1 MPSSHLQPTGCFRRG
16 TQPALARGIGQCWQD
31 TLVSQHSPCS
41 FLGGR
46 HPALATDMER
56 CAVTSLSP
64 GTDLVQQ
71 QSILQ
76 LQLPH
81 HQLCHLLIEAVEA
94 AMLCAKYRRS
104 APLAKSALAL
114 EERGASDWA
123 QSTSATPS

>member
-1 MPSSHLQPTGCFRRG
+1 MFCIFSSSTRDRAVLAGHASITAFPMQLSGRG
-16 TQPALARGIGQCWQD
+16 
-31 TLVSQHSPCS
+31 
-41 FLGGR
+41 